1 MQVFYAKIKGED
13 MRTTKAP
20 ATLAALREI
29 LRMRVTETK
38 PDAYSPYAN
47 KGNPPMWF
55 IAQKPDGTRLA
66 ACPARAQERQSNGRI
81 EEVDGVSCRIEEVD
95 GVSYQYMGADGAWI
109 AQGMTG
115 DWKYLAEEIEKVVAQ
130 GGELIIGPEP
140 ATEPATEPDI

>member
-38 PDAYSPYAN
+38 PDAYSPYAIN
-47 KGNPPMWF
+47 GNPPMWF
-55 IAQKPDGTRLA
+55 IARKPDGTHLA
-66 ACPARAQERQSNGRI
+66 ARPAKAQERRPNGRV
-81 EEVDGVSCRIEEVD
+81 EEID
-95 GVSYQYMGADGAWI
+95 GVSYQYVGADGAWI

-115 DWKYLAEEIEKVVAQ
+115 DWKYLADEIEKVVAQ